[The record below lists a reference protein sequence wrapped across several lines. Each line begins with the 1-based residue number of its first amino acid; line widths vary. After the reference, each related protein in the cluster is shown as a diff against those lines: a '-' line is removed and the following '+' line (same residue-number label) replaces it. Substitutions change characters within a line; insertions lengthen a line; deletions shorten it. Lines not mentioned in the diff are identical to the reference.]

1 MCGLMLRGRPAA
13 ALECEAGHTD
23 LPPAGH
29 TDLPPAESLQGAV
42 CRWQC
47 AGGSVQGQCR
57 PLAARSWHKEKDVEG
72 GPCWEGHVGWP
83 CWVAMHV
90 GWLGPRAHR
99 LHLSSSSRSRSKPSS
114 TCTHSPR
121 GFYTVNI
128 RSTSHGCER
137 ELEPLLSTAD
147 SSGSSA
153 SRTARLR
160 LSQSRWDCRP
170 RWWRISRRTL
180 SELSSYVICSLSAGL
195 RLASSGL
202 AST

>member
-83 CWVAMHV
+83 CWVAM
-90 GWLGPRAHR
+90 LGGHACWVARA
-99 LHLSSSSRSRSKPSS
+99 PSA
-114 TCTHSPR
+114 P
-121 GFYTVNI
+121 FAFV
-128 RSTSHGCER
+128 
-137 ELEPLLSTAD
+137 LE
-147 SSGSSA
+147 
-153 SRTARLR
+153 
-160 LSQSRWDCRP
+160 LSQPIQTLLNLHAQSTRLLHSQHPFDLTRM
-170 RWWRISRRTL
+170 RT
-180 SELSSYVICSLSAGL
+180 
-195 RLASSGL
+195 
-202 AST
+202 